1 MLEGIPCGIGFRV
14 FVDIELVMS
23 QLTSNSIYGVTK
35 NIHEIFFSM
44 NSAAAQ
50 PTSVQCDNNKALHT
64 CLQGASEENIPFTPT
79 LYSDLVGM

>member
-1 MLEGIPCGIGFRV
+1 MWEGIPSNIRFSV
-14 FVDIELVMS
+14 FVDVKLVMS
-23 QLTSNSIYGVTK
+23 QLTSNSIYRVTK
-35 NIHEIFFSM
+35 NIHETFFSM
-44 NSAAAQ
+44 NSAASQ